1 MDLNENL
8 TQYLKL
14 LGKEILK
21 RERFW
26 YRERFGFKLQF
37 KAKRSYTTDRA
48 SYKSYLHLD
57 KVLRETVYT

>member
-14 LGKEILK
+14 LGKELWK

-37 KAKRSYTTDRA
+37 KAKRSYTTDGQTE
-48 SYKSYLHLD
+48 LVI
-57 KVLRETVYT
+57 KVICT